1 MSGPSV
7 NFDDRKIKKNIFYSS
22 RKPFSVSD
30 IDVNKILISKEVVY
44 GTKNSLKYFVGYI
57 DEDDVIRPLLLK
69 LLQMIRYLK
78 EFDDNM
84 TMSLRVDNNKLFKK
98 YCKIW
103 RTISGLLEI
112 ELDSEPVYSDTDSY
126 IKTIV
131 KLYDNRVNTNFQD
144 KEVPKKDA
152 SYKCLSLIM
161 LDSVVKVERK
171 YYPQVILDECK
182 YVKIKNNMMNY
193 INNDIERTSSD
204 EDDDFYGESDGD
216 SSF

>member
-7 NFDDRKIKKNIFYSS
+7 NFDDRKIKKKIFYRS

-112 ELDSEPVYSDTDSY
+112 KLDSEPVYSDTDSY

-131 KLYDNRVNTNFQD
+131 KLYGNRVNTNFQD

-216 SSF
+216 SNF